1 MDYKSKIAA
10 EVEALPESLLPELL
24 NYVQTL
30 TKTKPE
36 SSIKPK
42 LSLKPKSQAKSN
54 SSTTRDTIIIYTDG
68 ACTGNPGKGGYG
80 AVIIDGDRREEL
92 SAGYKLTTN
101 NRMEMMGAIAAL
113 ESLKSNSKVKLHSDS
128 KYIVDAVVKG
138 WAKKWQANGW
148 RRNKK
153 EMAKNPDLWQELLDL
168 CKIHDVEFVWVK
180 GHAGIAENE
189 RCDRL
194 AVDAAHGSNLLVD
207 EGYTG

>member
-1 MDYKSKIAA
+1 MDYKSEIMTQ
-10 EVEALPESLLPELL
+10 VEAIPESLLPELL
-24 NYVQTL
+24 SYVKTL
-30 TKTKPE
+30 QPKVAVTKSPLT
-36 SSIKPK
+36 
-42 LSLKPKSQAKSN
+42 LKPKSPASA
-54 SSTTRDTIIIYTDG
+54 SASVSTDTIIIYTDG

-80 AVIIDGDRREEL
+80 AVIINGDRREEL

-113 ESLKSNSKVKLHSDS
+113 ESLKSNGKVKLHSDS

-148 RRNKK
+148 RRNAK

-168 CKIHDVEFVWVK
+168 CKIHDVEFIWVK
-180 GHAGIAENE
+180 AHAGIPENE

-194 AVDAAHGSNLLVD
+194 AVAAAHGNNLITD
-207 EGYTG
+207 QGYAG

>member
-1 MDYKSKIAA
+1 MT
-10 EVEALPESLLPELL
+10 EVEALPESLLPELFT
-24 NYVQTL
+24 YVKTL
-30 TKTKPE
+30 QPKVAAPTKSKLT
-36 SSIKPK
+36 IKPK
-42 LSLKPKSQAKSN
+42 
-54 SSTTRDTIIIYTDG
+54 SSFQSPASVACNTIIIYTDG

-128 KYIVDAVVKG
+128 KYIVDAMVKG

-148 RRNKK
+148 RRTSK

-180 GHAGIAENE
+180 AHAGIAENE

-194 AVDAAHGSNLLVD
+194 AVAAAHGSNLIID
-207 EGYTG
+207 QGYTG